1 MKTELKFE
9 TYTWCAESRQYVL
22 EKSNPAILVG
32 MLKAKRLAL
41 KGVESSSLIRLP
53 YVNGVKAIEVS
64 A

>member
-1 MKTELKFE
+1 MKTELKVE
-9 TYTWCAESRQYVL
+9 TYTWCVKTNEYVL

-41 KGVESSSLIRLP
+41 KGL
-53 YVNGVKAIEVS
+53 EVS